1 MFIDSSLTDSGSRTK
16 SSLIATDNMMEQ
28 PLDKHFQSKSNQDSS
43 SECSK
48 GLKVN
53 KKIPFIPAVKH
64 PVHPEMSPM
73 SMDKEDLRTL
83 YTYDK
88 KTSIGLDKTDLES
101 FTFSNR
107 KVTENRKMYGS
118 IKNVET
124 NCLSILQNRRTFS
137 LCYSELRNGS
147 AKAQL
152 EISQKESSSPNLKN
166 ISSSSSPM
174 EDEFLDPQDN
184 GMTKDSE
191 EGDVGE
197 LKIRYEDYQEN
208 KTERTVVAQQEAHYK
223 FFPSVIL
230 SNCLT
235 RKKVGNKKLSDP
247 DSVIGE
253 SHPRTSGL
261 KINKKK
267 FSIVGQRNKSSTV
280 ENSISNSHVNP
291 GHISVTPACSLTAG
305 IETQILKDDSVE
317 VAETVNTVDPSI
329 DGIPV
334 AMQQVEW
341 NRRPI
346 NGLIKS
352 HSEEPATSFSN
363 FSQKDEDFCEALLC
377 PLQELTA
384 KVTCTKPSALPGSKY
399 TLRAKRKMA
408 YDKEDGESSAATFSK
423 YPVSHKERLKDK
435 NITKGQEVK
444 FTKRRKKE
452 PPIIIKYI
460 IINRFK
466 GQKNML
472 VKISKVNTEEQLVML
487 TPSRVEKYNKLA
499 PLKDFW
505 PKIPESTAVKFPTPE
520 SKAKKHSK
528 RKAKVNTTNKKTI
541 CSSSK
546 PQAKQHQ
553 RVRQSKKCPKDL
565 LLPSLQPPQPSYCK
579 HADDHGTEYTD
590 VMVELGYLS
599 DRSPSPADSTPPRCW
614 SPSDPFMD
622 AKSSEQLIDPLSD
635 PYLNSESQKYS
646 HTSKGAPKMSCTKP
660 SKNVETKNKARKSI
674 KVNQHSEIVK
684 PIKERMKQCRNVAP
698 RRRKQAKDTAEC
710 IISSST
716 IMPKQRRSRKKK
728 NENSK
733 INDFSKD
740 TSQLFT
746 EDKLSLSDS
755 SSQKLPSL
763 QHPGS
768 TRPSS
773 HCSLKM
779 VSGSHYV
786 EPKAEDCETSIVE
799 ASHNLSVLAHLKQKA
814 CQTTAVKIEELEGDG
829 SSPADTSSEEN
840 DKEAQQRSASAIAR
854 NSDMSPLS
862 DTLSGL
868 AVLKQ
873 LLQKRE
879 QGEALPL
886 QTVGTN
892 KPSSIKDQTTVL
904 ADSTAK
910 ATKSRKVT
918 STTLHNPKVPMSSTL
933 KNKKIKI
940 QKSKASNIQQ
950 NLTVKQEENLSDE
963 CPVLLSDP
971 HKDSFIEDS
980 LSPELPNNYN
990 FDINVVDQTEFS
1002 SPYSGNQFVLTDKNL
1017 PVKFLSDVSQEPV
1030 SATQPLDFDKKLDKL
1045 LGCGEELN
1053 KDRSNSPDLFERPE
1067 NVDFVSNHLTFLDSE
1082 KAKGRKWDLTSG
1094 KTHMLSP
1101 FQDFHCEKKELLFSV
1116 IDPVLP
1122 LPLSSASFDEHEGSL
1137 TGELP
1142 ESMDGLMSTTPSS
1155 SPCSISSLSQVR
1167 ASNLQRGTGGGT
1179 HVLKPLMSPPTRE
1192 EILSTLLDLEMSET
1206 TFQEPF
1212 CSDPTDAPEKPM

>member
-1 MFIDSSLTDSGSRTK
+1 MFIDSSLTDSGARTK

-28 PLDKHFQSKSNQDSS
+28 TLDKHFQSKSSQDSS
-43 SECSK
+43 SECST

-53 KKIPFIPAVKH
+53 KKIPYIPAVKH

-107 KVTENRKMYGS
+107 KVTENRKKYGS

-124 NCLSILQNRRTFS
+124 NCLSILQNHRTFS

-152 EISQKESSSPNLKN
+152 EISQKESSSSNLNN
-166 ISSSSSPM
+166 ISSPSPM
-174 EDEFLDPQDN
+174 EDEFLDAQDN
-184 GMTKDSE
+184 GMAKDSE

-235 RKKVGNKKLSDP
+235 KKKVGNKKLADSDN
-247 DSVIGE
+247 VMGE
-253 SHPRTSGL
+253 SHPRRSGL

-280 ENSISNSHVNP
+280 ENSNSNVNP
-291 GHISVTPACSLTAG
+291 GYISVTPVCSFTAG
-305 IETQILKDDSVE
+305 IETPILQDDSVE
-317 VAETVNTVDPSI
+317 VAETVNIDPSI
-329 DGIPV
+329 DCIPV
-334 AMQQVEW
+334 TMQQVEW

-352 HSEEPATSFSN
+352 HSEEPATSLSN
-363 FSQKDEDFCEALLC
+363 FSEKDEAFCEDLLC
-377 PLQELTA
+377 PLQELAA

-408 YDKEDGESSAATFSK
+408 YDKEHGESSAATFSK
-423 YPVSHKERLKDK
+423 NPVSHKERLKDK
-435 NITKGQEVK
+435 NISKGQEVK

-472 VKISKVNTEEQLVML
+472 VKISKVNTEEPLVML

-505 PKIPESTAVKFPTPE
+505 PRVPESTAVRFPTPE

-528 RKAKVNTTNKKTI
+528 RKAKVNTTNKKAI
-541 CSSSK
+541 CTSSK
-546 PQAKQHQ
+546 PQAKQYQ
-553 RVRQSKKCPKDL
+553 RVRQSKKCPEDPVL
-565 LLPSLQPPQPSYCK
+565 SSLQPPQPCYFK

-622 AKSSEQLIDPLSD
+622 AKSSEQLKDPLSD
-635 PYLNSESQKYS
+635 PYLNSDNQKYS
-646 HTSKGAPKMSCTKP
+646 RTSKGAPKKSCTTKP
-660 SKNVETKNKARKSI
+660 NKNVETKNKARKSM
-674 KVNQHSEIVK
+674 KVNQHSEILK
-684 PIKERMKQCRNVAP
+684 PIKERMKQCPSVAP
-698 RRRKQAKDTAEC
+698 RQRKQAKDTAEC

-733 INDFSKD
+733 INDLTQD
-740 TSQLFT
+740 TSKLFT
-746 EDKLSLSDS
+746 EDKLSVSDK

-768 TRPSS
+768 TRSS
-773 HCSLKM
+773 NHCSLKM

-786 EPKAEDCETSIVE
+786 EPKAEDCETSIME
-799 ASHNLSVLAHLKQKA
+799 ASHNLSVLGHLKQKA
-814 CQTTAVKIEELEGDG
+814 CQTTAVKIEDLEGDR
-829 SSPADTSSEEN
+829 SSPPPPADTSSEEN
-840 DKEAQQRSASAIAR
+840 DIEAQQRVASLPR

-873 LLQKRE
+873 LLQKRQ

-892 KPSSIKDQTTVL
+892 KPSSIKGQITVL
-904 ADSTAK
+904 ADSTTK
-910 ATKSRKVT
+910 ATTSRKAT
-918 STTLHNPKVPMSSTL
+918 STTLHNPKAPMSSIL
-933 KNKKIKI
+933 KNKKAKI
-940 QKSKASNIQQ
+940 QKGKANNIQQ
-950 NLTVKQEENLSDE
+950 NVKQEENLSDE

-971 HKDSFIEDS
+971 HKDSLIEDS
-980 LSPELPNNYN
+980 LSPGLPNNYN
-990 FDINVVDQTEFS
+990 FDINAVDQTEFS
-1002 SPYSGNQFVLTDKNL
+1002 SPYSGSQFVLTDKNL
-1017 PVKFLSDVSQEPV
+1017 PVKFLSDISQEPV
-1030 SATQPLDFDKKLDKL
+1030 SAARPLDFDKKLDKL

-1053 KDRSNSPDLFERPE
+1053 KDRSISPDLFERPE

-1094 KTHMLSP
+1094 KTDMLSP

-1137 TGELP
+1137 IGELP
-1142 ESMDGLMSTTPSS
+1142 EGMDGLMSTTPSS
-1155 SPCSISSLSQVR
+1155 SPCSISSQSQVR

-1179 HVLKPLMSPPTRE
+1179 HILKPLMSPPTRD

-1212 CSDPTDAPEKPM
+1212 CSDPSDAPEKPM